1 MNEIIRFSDINFL
14 YNENV
19 SIIKD
24 FNFEVETGDFLAILG
39 PNGSGKSTLAK
50 LVLGLEKVSS
60 GDILV
65 NDLSIKEKKN
75 VREIRRKVG
84 MILQNSDHQIINSIV
99 EKDIAFAP
107 ENYGYSTEE
116 INEMVDRALEITDLS
131 HLRYN
136 NVNELSSGEKQ
147 KVAIAGVL
155 AMKPDVVILDEST
168 AMLDQVSRINILE
181 FLKKINKEFKT
192 TIILI
197 THNIDEIRYSNRCM
211 ILKNG
216 KVIVDC
222 PPLEAVS
229 DVEKLKDLRIEVP
242 QAVELVY
249 ELNKSGIEIPYKLH
263 IEEVAEE
270 LCKLF

>member
-131 HLRYN
+131 HLRYK

-192 TIILI
+192 TIILNAI
-197 THNIDEIRYSNRCM
+197 I
-211 ILKNG
+211 
-216 KVIVDC
+216 
-222 PPLEAVS
+222 
-229 DVEKLKDLRIEVP
+229 
-242 QAVELVY
+242 
-249 ELNKSGIEIPYKLH
+249 
-263 IEEVAEE
+263 
-270 LCKLF
+270 F